1 MSRTC
6 RKSFVDMMID
16 VRDGQGRPRHFC
28 WTRRRHNLDQSIL
41 IRTNVDNQRPYRSSI
56 RNNSSHL
63 DYTWPTASYVRKNAD
78 ITSENTLTTASTATP
93 RDASSIRLR
102 VAPVV
107 PGRCA
112 ALRGSDTCRGP
123 PEQGLEERRCI
134 EWDM

>member
-78 ITSENTLTTASTATP
+78 ITSEITVTTVMQDLAGPA
-93 RDASSIRLR
+93 DDGQRLI
-102 VAPVV
+102 
-107 PGRCA
+107 GGA
-112 ALRGSDTCRGP
+112 AAA
-123 PEQGLEERRCI
+123 QRRRAA
-134 EWDM
+134 